1 MISQGSEMAKRTEE
15 IRISGMTCAMCA
27 KAIEGALGK
36 MDGVSSATVNLASEK
51 VRVVYDPKLVG
62 ITDMG
67 STIDGLGYKALG
79 TENGKS
85 EKDAR
90 EKELRD
96 KLTRAVIGMAFGS
109 VLMILMYS
117 GMDQPR
123 MAYASL
129 AISAPV
135 FAYVSGPIF
144 AAGIRAL
151 RNGNLSMDVM
161 YSMGMGAAYGSSVL
175 GTFEIILTHHFMF
188 YESAVFLAAFLMLGR
203 YLEARAK
210 GRTTDAIKTLAG
222 LQAGTARVLRDGT
235 EVDIPIE
242 KILVG
247 DMILVKPG
255 EKIPTDGEVMQG
267 QSHVNESMITGEP
280 VPVLRKP
287 GDRVIGGTMNTNSV
301 LTFRAVRVGKDTLLA
316 QIIRMVE
323 EAQGSKPPVQKVADR
338 VVSRFIPAVLAVA
351 ILSSLAWYFLLADIY
366 DIADP
371 LLFSLT
377 VLISILVVACPCA
390 LGLATPTA
398 VTVGIGRG
406 AELGILIKNG
416 EVLETAAG
424 ATTILFDK
432 TGTLTVGRPSVT
444 DVIAIGMDERQL
456 LALAGSVE
464 KNSKHPLAEAIVMKA
479 KSAGATLSEV
489 KDFDTFPG
497 LGVSANLGG
506 KEVLVG
512 NRQFLLDRGI
522 SADDQV
528 LGNLEEAGKTAVLVA
543 YWGRLAGI
551 IAIADEVRATS
562 MTALEEFRRMGLET
576 VMVTGDNATTA
587 KAVGKRLGIV
597 NIKAGALPGDKAAE
611 VARLQKDGNIVI
623 FIGDGI
629 NDAPALSR
637 ADVGIAL
644 GTGTDVAMDS
654 GDIVLV
660 KGDLLDAAAA
670 IQLSRKIM
678 GRIKLNVFWAFA
690 YNMALIPIAAG
701 ALFPVWGI
709 SFRPEFAG
717 LAMALSSV
725 TVISLSLMMKGYM
738 PPAKK

>member
-1 MISQGSEMAKRTEE
+1 
-15 IRISGMTCAMCA
+15 
-27 KAIEGALGK
+27 
-36 MDGVSSATVNLASEK
+36 
-51 VRVVYDPKLVG
+51 
-62 ITDMG
+62 
-67 STIDGLGYKALG
+67 
-79 TENGKS
+79 
-85 EKDAR
+85 
-90 EKELRD
+90 
-96 KLTRAVIGMAFGS
+96 
-109 VLMILMYS
+109 
-117 GMDQPR
+117 
-123 MAYASL
+123 
-129 AISAPV
+129 
-135 FAYVSGPIF
+135 
-144 AAGIRAL
+144 
-151 RNGNLSMDVM
+151 
-161 YSMGMGAAYGSSVL
+161 
-175 GTFEIILTHHFMF
+175 
-188 YESAVFLAAFLMLGR
+188 
-203 YLEARAK
+203 
-210 GRTTDAIKTLAG
+210 
-222 LQAGTARVLRDGT
+222 
-235 EVDIPIE
+235 
-242 KILVG
+242 
-247 DMILVKPG
+247 G
-255 EKIPTDGEVMQG
+255 EKIPTDGEVMRG
-267 QSHVNESMITGEP
+267 QSHVDESMITGEP

-287 GDRVIGGTMNTNSV
+287 GDAVIGGTMNTNSV
-301 LTFRAVRVGKDTLLA
+301 LTFRAVRIGKDTLLA

-351 ILSSLAWYFLLADIY
+351 ILSSLAWYFMLADIY

-416 EVLETAAG
+416 EVLEKAAG
-424 ATTILFDK
+424 ATTVLFDK
-432 TGTLTVGRPSVT
+432 TGTLTVGRPMVT
-444 DVIAIGMDERQL
+444 DVIAIGTDEKQL
-456 LALAGSVE
+456 LAIAGSVE
-464 KNSKHPLAEAIVMKA
+464 KNSKHPLAETIVIKA
-479 KSAGATLSEV
+479 KSAGAALSETEG
-489 KDFDTFPG
+489 FDTFPG
-497 LGVSANLGG
+497 LGVSARLDG

-522 SADDQV
+522 SADDGA
-528 LGNLEEAGKTAVLVA
+528 LRNLEEAGKTAVLVA
-543 YWGRLAGI
+543 HGGRFAGI
-551 IAIADEVRATS
+551 IAIADEVRPTS
-562 MTALEEFRRMGLET
+562 AAALEEFRRMGLET
-576 VMVTGDNATTA
+576 VMVTGDNAVTA
-587 KAVGKRLGIV
+587 NAVGKRLGIA
-597 NIKAGALPGDKAAE
+597 NIKAGTLPGDKAAE
-611 VARLQKDGNIVI
+611 VARLQKEGNTVI

-670 IQLSRKIM
+670 IQLSRKVM
-678 GRIKLNVFWAFA
+678 GRIKMNVFWAFA

-701 ALFPVWGI
+701 ALFPLWGI